1 VSNLFLVLAED
12 ASTILELVVSGVAS
26 VVRRDELDELRVVF
40 ELAERGPCG
49 HISGEASHGESSF
62 HHFRFLFFE

>member
-1 VSNLFLVLAED
+1 VSNLLLIRAED
-12 ASTILELVVSGVAS
+12 ASTILELVVGRVAS
-26 VVRRDELDELRVVF
+26 VVRSDELDELRVVLK
-40 ELAERGPCG
+40 LAERGPCG

>member
-1 VSNLFLVLAED
+1 M
-12 ASTILELVVSGVAS
+12 GRVAS
-26 VVRRDELDELRVVF
+26 VVRSDELDELRVVLK
-40 ELAERGPCG
+40 LAERGPCG